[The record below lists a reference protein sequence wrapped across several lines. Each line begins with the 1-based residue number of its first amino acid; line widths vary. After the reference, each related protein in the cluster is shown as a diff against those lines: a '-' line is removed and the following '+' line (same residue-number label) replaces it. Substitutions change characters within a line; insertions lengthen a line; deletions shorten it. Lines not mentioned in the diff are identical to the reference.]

1 MVDEVGLFLRPERGG
16 WIVDATVGL
25 GGHAE
30 RLLERGAALSLLG
43 IDQDPA
49 ALDRA
54 RARLQRFAGRVVL
67 VHGNFRDLAS
77 IVASAR
83 VTGPRGILFDLG
95 FSSYQLQESGR
106 GFSFEREEP
115 LDMRMNPN
123 EGRTAAEIV
132 NRLSEAELSRMLK
145 EYGEERYAGRIAR
158 AIVDRRAR
166 RPIVTTTDLVEAVK
180 AAVPRSGWSKRTHV
194 ATRTFQ
200 ALRILVNDELSSLMD
215 AVPPAAALL
224 SPGGRLAVISFHS
237 LEDRIVKRAFRAL
250 EAGGAYGELEPAP
263 LVPTRDEIRSNPR
276 SRSAK
281 LRVLERFDV
290 AA

>member
-1 MVDEVGLFLRPERGG
+1 MVDEVGFFLRPEQGG

-25 GGHAE
+25 GGHAAE
-30 RLLERGAALSLLG
+30 LLLRGRTLSLLG

-49 ALDRA
+49 ALERA
-54 RARLQRFAGRVVL
+54 RARLQRFAERTVL
-67 VHGNFRDLAS
+67 VHGNFRTLAG
-77 IVASAR
+77 IVEAAR
-83 VTGPRGILFDLG
+83 IAAPRGILFDLG
-95 FSSYQLQESGR
+95 FSSYQLQGSGR

-132 NRLSEAELSRMLK
+132 NQRSEAELSRMLK

-158 AIVDRRAR
+158 AIVDRRDR
-166 RPIVTTTDLVEAVK
+166 RPIITTTDLVEVVK

-200 ALRILVNDELSSLMD
+200 ALRILVNDELSSLMG
-215 AVPPAAALL
+215 ALPTAAALL

-237 LEDRIVKRAFRAL
+237 LEDRIVKRAFRTL
-250 EAGGAYGELEPAP
+250 EAGGMWGKLEPAP
-263 LVPTRDEIRSNPR
+263 IVPTRDEVRMNPR